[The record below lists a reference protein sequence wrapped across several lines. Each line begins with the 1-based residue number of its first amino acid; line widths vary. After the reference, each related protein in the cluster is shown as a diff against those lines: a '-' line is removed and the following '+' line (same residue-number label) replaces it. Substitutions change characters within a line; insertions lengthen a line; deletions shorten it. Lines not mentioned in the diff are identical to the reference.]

1 MVWADLVTQMVGVM
15 CPAASEA
22 THNVDYNLIST
33 KTPDQIAMM
42 REAGKIPLKTGD
54 LFGVDVS
61 LKKEGWCGEWIV
73 GDDTSAKARLL
84 FSAVTADNSLA
95 VYWEHVVA
103 VTDTGCEV
111 LDPREGEDVTFYD
124 RRRG

>member
-1 MVWADLVTQMVGVM
+1 MVWADPVTQMVGVM

-33 KTPDQIAMM
+33 KTPDPIAMM

-61 LKKEGWCGEWIV
+61 LKRKAGVATPNGCGSWATTPRPRP
-73 GDDTSAKARLL
+73 GCFLKCSTYANAR
-84 FSAVTADNSLA
+84 T
-95 VYWEHVVA
+95 
-103 VTDTGCEV
+103 
-111 LDPREGEDVTFYD
+111 
-124 RRRG
+124 

>member
-1 MVWADLVTQMVGVM
+1 M
-15 CPAASEA
+15 
-22 THNVDYNLIST
+22 
-33 KTPDQIAMM
+33 
-42 REAGKIPLKTGD
+42 
-54 LFGVDVS
+54 
-61 LKKEGWCGEWIV
+61 WIL

-111 LDPREGEDVTFYD
+111 FDLREGKDVNVLRPPPRLSPDPCCERYVEGSCAAYRASLLAGRHYTPEIPRPARA
-124 RRRG
+124 RRAPSPLLYSLIFSTRKSKLSQYGSPRVCR